1 VTFPLSF
8 SLVVIG
14 LLRVTGLVLWSVLA
28 GGPVAAFLNIFGA
41 GVPGWSRIY
50 FSVVAKII
58 NLKIVVHGQQS
69 ECQPLLMASNHVSY
83 MDIVALGAKVGT
95 PFAAKAEIA
104 KWPGLGLLAKV
115 GNSVFI
121 NRDRRAT
128 KNANNDVYQE
138 LNRGGRLILF
148 PEATSSDGNHILPF
162 KSALFAVTEHTIAGR
177 PVVVQPVALAYT
189 RINGLPAGV
198 IWRPF
203 LAWYGDMDLLPH
215 LWEAAKIGQKT
226 IEINFLPTVTLADCG
241 DRKALAHHCESAVRS
256 AFNSLLKGQSH
267 G

>member
-8 SLVVIG
+8 SGVVIG
-14 LLRVTGLVLWSVLA
+14 LLRVTGLVLWSALA
-28 GGPVAAFLNIFGA
+28 GGPVAAFLNII
-41 GVPGWSRIY
+41 GVRVTGWSRIY
-50 FSVVAKII
+50 FSVVARII
-58 NLKIVVHGQQS
+58 DLRIVVHGQQS
-69 ECQPLLMASNHVSY
+69 KYQPLLMASNHVSY
-83 MDIVALGAKVGT
+83 MDIIALGATVGT

-121 NRDRRAT
+121 NRDRRAA
-128 KNANNDVYQE
+128 KNASNDVHQE
-138 LNRGGRLILF
+138 LKRGGRLILF

-162 KSALFAVTEHTIAGR
+162 KSALFAVTEHTSAGG

-189 RINGLPAGV
+189 RIQGLPTGV

-203 LAWYGDMDLLPH
+203 LAWYGDMDLAPH
-215 LWEAAKIGQKT
+215 LWEVVKIGEKT
-226 IEINFLPTVTLADCG
+226 IEIKFLPTVTLAECG
-241 DRKALAHHCESAVRS
+241 DRKALAHHCETAVRT
-256 AFNSLLKGQSH
+256 AFNSLLNGQTH